1 MEARSFTV
9 ASILI
14 LMAIAS
20 SEGAAPV
27 EQKIAPIA
35 PVSKSASIYQSHY
48 EAPIETSGEE
58 IEDGA
63 DYVFD
68 MLLQVEAAP
77 AKKKAPAAKKA
88 APKKAAPKKAAPKA
102 KAAAKPKAA
111 PKAKAAPKPKPK
123 AVLSPKAHQAVWD
136 SLEKKG
142 DGVHAPKSG
151 PAKKAP
157 AAKKAAPK
165 KAAAKKAPAKKKDE
179 VFPMLLQVSEET
191 KKAAAMASPKVSKAA
206 PKVIEEKLA
215 PTSGAQGIY
224 EEEYMAPPSGE
235 ETLDSMDSVF
245 DAMVQVDATYED
257 SRPTPEGEEREDR
270 KDHRGHFKSHKHMRH
285 TKAVHHAKAKA
296 KAATHKEGAEP
307 VKAHKFHTKASKQV
321 TVLEETPED
330 DDEPEPEDDS
340 FDRDEPIGAGA
351 GDFVEEGD
359 DEMAEE
365 FQADQKAAHIEPKP
379 PAKLE
384 VIEEDAPKAAPAPVS
399 IGLKSDKGATIA
411 LAESKS
417 TSQNYAKRRAQ
428 VSFAAPRRARYGG
441 EDGFIMQ
448 REEYQESQTRLM
460 RRAQRN
466 TLLAAYKKLEFA
478 GDTKEEKYQ
487 RKIHADNAEIVLDE
501 IQGINP
507 DTGRREQWMAKN
519 PVDED

>member
-63 DYVFD
+63 DDVFD

-77 AKKKAPAAKKA
+77 AKKKAAAMA
-88 APKKAAPKKAAPKA
+88 APK
-102 KAAAKPKAA
+102 
-111 PKAKAAPKPKPK
+111 
-123 AVLSPKAHQAVWD
+123 VQ
-136 SLEKKG
+136 
-142 DGVHAPKSG
+142 
-151 PAKKAP
+151 
-157 AAKKAAPK
+157 
-165 KAAAKKAPAKKKDE
+165 
-179 VFPMLLQVSEET
+179 
-191 KKAAAMASPKVSKAA
+191 KAA

-215 PTSGAQGIY
+215 PASGAQGIY

-307 VKAHKFHTKASKQV
+307 
-321 TVLEETPED
+321 
-330 DDEPEPEDDS
+330 
-340 FDRDEPIGAGA
+340 
-351 GDFVEEGD
+351 
-359 DEMAEE
+359 
-365 FQADQKAAHIEPKP
+365 
-379 PAKLE
+379 
-384 VIEEDAPKAAPAPVS
+384 
-399 IGLKSDKGATIA
+399 
-411 LAESKS
+411 
-417 TSQNYAKRRAQ
+417 
-428 VSFAAPRRARYGG
+428 
-441 EDGFIMQ
+441 
-448 REEYQESQTRLM
+448 
-460 RRAQRN
+460 
-466 TLLAAYKKLEFA
+466 
-478 GDTKEEKYQ
+478 
-487 RKIHADNAEIVLDE
+487 
-501 IQGINP
+501 
-507 DTGRREQWMAKN
+507 
-519 PVDED
+519 